1 MRCKQLSIVIF
12 LFILSSICNLY
23 SQTNQ
28 DTVLL
33 KQLLVKIEEI
43 HQVKFS
49 YSDEVIHEK
58 KVDEISL
65 ELPLEEVLKV
75 LAQQTNLLFK
85 QTTNRYILILEKNTT
100 SNKYVCG
107 FVTDKYSKQ
116 RIEGASVYIKEKSIG
131 TITNKEGYFELKGA
145 KKNDVLSVTYSGYTT
160 IREVVDSLSIPCKT
174 YEIEEHSSKLDEVLI
189 TSYLVNGIT
198 KNKDGSIAIKP
209 QQREILPGLTEPDV
223 LQSIQLLQGVLSP
236 NETSSGLHIRGGT
249 PDQNLVLFDGIRV
262 YNPAHFF
269 GMISAFNPYIIE
281 EVNVLSEGV
290 GAQYGNHVSGVIDIR
305 TKSKVADKTS
315 ASVGSNLT
323 HADAFLEMPLGKKAS
338 ILISGRRSLSDI
350 FETSTFQSLAKKVFQ
365 NTIIDQ
371 NEKNDVNQVFD
382 KNNNFYFLDFN
393 TKLIVDVSE
402 KDQLMMHQLFV
413 SNKLDYRFGLSDG
426 TFLQNDKLNVENF
439 GLGANWTRKWNANVS
454 QETSLYFSDYE
465 LDYNFIGE
473 QTVDPVF
480 TQSSIKKNSIK
491 EFNFKTGINTNLNK
505 YNQLGFGFELINNDV
520 SYNLGRTYSF
530 SPDSDY
536 EIEEASSST
545 IYALYG
551 NYNYEKED
559 KVNINI
565 GLRNTYFSLEN
576 TFFVE
581 PRLYTQVKLFP
592 SLWVN
597 FSYEKK
603 QQNISQLI
611 EFSTNDFGLE
621 NYVWSLSN
629 KNEIPILNSD
639 QVSGGFVFKKNS
651 WMLDVNTFYK
661 TIDGLT
667 SLGKGIATNANITA
681 NGSSV
686 SKGINVLLKKQFTN
700 YTSWIS
706 YSFGDT
712 TFEFPQTNDGKPF
725 SGSNDITHRFRWSN
739 SYKIGNF
746 DFSLGWVY
754 RTGIPFTEVV
764 ETNNNGT
771 QEFSFGDVN
780 ARRLDSYQRLDF
792 SSTYKFNISKNK
804 KWKAKAGVSFLNIT
818 DRSNTL
824 QRNFFLTRDQ
834 DSNIIIGTTD
844 TVSLGFTPNVM
855 FRIIYN

>member
-1 MRCKQLSIVIF
+1 MKCKQLSIVIF

-58 KVDEISL
+58 KVDKVSL
-65 ELPLEEVLKV
+65 ELPLEELLKV

-107 FVTDKYSKQ
+107 FVADKYSKL

-131 TITNKEGYFELKGA
+131 TITDKEGYFELKGA
-145 KKNDVLSVTYSGYTT
+145 KKNDVLSITYSGYKT

-223 LQSIQLLQGVLSP
+223 LQSIQLLPGVLSP

-371 NEKNDVNQVFD
+371 NEKNDVNKVFD

-426 TFLQNDKLNVENF
+426 TFLQNDKLNVEN
-439 GLGANWTRKWNANVS
+439 
-454 QETSLYFSDYE
+454 
-465 LDYNFIGE
+465 LD
-473 QTVDPVF
+473 
-480 TQSSIKKNSIK
+480 
-491 EFNFKTGINTNLNK
+491 
-505 YNQLGFGFELINNDV
+505 
-520 SYNLGRTYSF
+520 
-530 SPDSDY
+530 
-536 EIEEASSST
+536 
-545 IYALYG
+545 
-551 NYNYEKED
+551 
-559 KVNINI
+559 
-565 GLRNTYFSLEN
+565 
-576 TFFVE
+576 
-581 PRLYTQVKLFP
+581 
-592 SLWVN
+592 
-597 FSYEKK
+597 
-603 QQNISQLI
+603 
-611 EFSTNDFGLE
+611 
-621 NYVWSLSN
+621 
-629 KNEIPILNSD
+629 
-639 QVSGGFVFKKNS
+639 
-651 WMLDVNTFYK
+651 
-661 TIDGLT
+661 
-667 SLGKGIATNANITA
+667 
-681 NGSSV
+681 
-686 SKGINVLLKKQFTN
+686 
-700 YTSWIS
+700 
-706 YSFGDT
+706 
-712 TFEFPQTNDGKPF
+712 
-725 SGSNDITHRFRWSN
+725 
-739 SYKIGNF
+739 
-746 DFSLGWVY
+746 
-754 RTGIPFTEVV
+754 
-764 ETNNNGT
+764 
-771 QEFSFGDVN
+771 
-780 ARRLDSYQRLDF
+780 
-792 SSTYKFNISKNK
+792 
-804 KWKAKAGVSFLNIT
+804 
-818 DRSNTL
+818 
-824 QRNFFLTRDQ
+824 
-834 DSNIIIGTTD
+834 
-844 TVSLGFTPNVM
+844 
-855 FRIIYN
+855 